1 MIHRSPVWVRLFI
14 HFKPVSSSAVY
25 ISNRYIRNLI
35 YISHRLLH
43 SCEETFCYY
52 ALGQTDCVSLQSA
65 NPIAYSPVPFM
76 PTEESLQNVLLA
88 VWALGLVLIWW
99 QILFFFFSFLPSL
112 SQFEVIVSSSVV
124 IWLLHLFCHR
134 VPLYFHVLTHLVLVK
149 SPPPAQQLE
158 RELCHWFIALLE
170 IREQCPEKLQR
181 SEWQPVSA
189 CSTFSLFCVS
199 ARHKELH
206 LLFSFVCVV
215 SESLVPREGVRC
227 SVSSR
232 GLCWRREHTRNTSAG
247 LMLPG
252 FSRKNKATRS
262 KLPIT

>member
-1 MIHRSPVWVRLFI
+1 
-14 HFKPVSSSAVY
+14 
-25 ISNRYIRNLI
+25 
-35 YISHRLLH
+35 
-43 SCEETFCYY
+43 
-52 ALGQTDCVSLQSA
+52 
-65 NPIAYSPVPFM
+65 M

-99 QILFFFFSFLPSL
+99 QILFFFLFSLPFPSL
-112 SQFEVIVSSSVV
+112 KELFPRPFSVSVV

-149 SPPPAQQLE
+149 SPPPAPQLE

-170 IREQCPEKLQR
+170 IREQCPAKLQR

-189 CSTFSLFCVS
+189 CSAFSLFCIS

-206 LLFSFVCVV
+206 LLSSFVCVV
-215 SESLVPREGVRC
+215 SGSLVPREGARR
-227 SVSSR
+227 SASPR
-232 GLCWRREHTRNTSAG
+232 GLCWQREHTRNTSAG

-252 FSRKNKATRS
+252 FSQKNKATRS
-262 KLPIT
+262 KLPITWPIFAMAKTDYAFS